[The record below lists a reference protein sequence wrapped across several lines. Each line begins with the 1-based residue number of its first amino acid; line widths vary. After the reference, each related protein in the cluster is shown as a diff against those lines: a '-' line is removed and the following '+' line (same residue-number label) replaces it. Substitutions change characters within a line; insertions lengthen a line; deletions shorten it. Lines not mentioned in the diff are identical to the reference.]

1 MNSAQ
6 TTTTIAEVYLFII
19 QYNAF
24 HHRVLPG
31 FEIRLA
37 LTGAREWPKAPSEP
51 RAGAAQLPPRR
62 QPSPHGGAAAPRVL
76 RGVAELV

>member
-1 MNSAQ
+1 MGSMNESKGEPGLGGRRAMNNAQ
-6 TTTTIAEVYLFII
+6 TTTTIAEVYLLII
-19 QYNAF
+19 QHYAF

-51 RAGAAQLPPRR
+51 RAGA
-62 QPSPHGGAAAPRVL
+62 V
-76 RGVAELV
+76 